1 MKLTL
6 TPVTSVA
13 VELAPSRIVI
23 DHVDCKSC
31 GKSYDAERKDPR
43 RGPTCCGEC
52 GCIDHRLVK
61 VTTLR

>member
-1 MKLTL
+1 MNLLDRYDALLQKK
-6 TPVTSVA
+6 
-13 VELAPSRIVI
+13 VI